1 MGTRLKSDRDN
12 EQIRI
17 EVQLGSEDPLGQLRG
32 LRAASQ
38 QLDAWHRQVIADARA
53 QGVSW
58 SKIAE
63 AMGVSKQAAWASYN
77 EDVRTA
83 LAQARGRSA
92 LSEHEAQSLADEER
106 ATRRRGTP

>member
-1 MGTRLKSDRDN
+1 MGTRLESDRDD
-12 EQIRI
+12 EQVRI

-58 SKIAE
+58 SNIAE
-63 AMGVSKQAAWASYN
+63 AMGVSKQAAWAAYN
-77 EDVRTA
+77 EDVRTT
-83 LAQARGRSA
+83 LTQARGRSE
-92 LSEHEAQSLADEER
+92 LSEHEAQSLAAEER
-106 ATRRRGTP
+106 AARRRETP